1 MFDKMKELMEMKKQA
16 DGIKKTL
23 DKEIVEISDVRG
35 IKIVVNGA
43 QIIQSL
49 EIEEV
54 YYENNK
60 RERLEK
66 DMMRAFNTAIGK
78 SQKIAAK
85 KMQGMMPG
93 M

>member
-1 MFDKMKELMEMKKQA
+1 M
-16 DGIKKTL
+16 
-23 DKEIVEISDVRG
+23 RG

-54 YYENNK
+54 YYKNNK